1 PAGVPR
7 DVFDGLRAGVVKDR
21 AEFLINFGRA
31 FTGAD
36 RDPSAVTQAMLDM
49 TFDMAI
55 KASIKATHDC
65 IASFSETDLRP
76 DLAKFDIPTLII
88 HGGADPVVPIELSGK
103 KSA

>member
-1 PAGVPR
+1 
-7 DVFDGLRAGVVKDR
+7 
-21 AEFLINFGRA
+21 
-31 FTGAD
+31 
-36 RDPSAVTQAMLDM
+36 MLDW

-76 DLAKFDIPTLII
+76 DLVKFDIPTLVI

-103 KSA
+103 KSASLIPGAKFVVYEGAYHALF